1 VDLVINTGS
10 MQEMDEAWVNFY
22 TVWLDRQPARWFYSL
37 NYFGQPISYL
47 AESANLWS
55 PRLSARWVA
64 RLLRS
69 NPGFVRMQSERNFLE
84 AFYEKDADP
93 APSEIQAMG
102 AAERLH
108 ARYMTGDL
116 LAEYMDLI
124 RRTPAP
130 GLMLRVVRRVM
141 TEMPYHPKE
150 TAHLIEAILAKT
162 EDDEIEVCREE
173 LEAYRVMLRK
183 ERQAGTEEIH

>member
-22 TVWLDRQPARWFYSL
+22 AVWLDRQPGRWFYSL

-64 RLLRS
+64 RLLRL
-69 NPGFVRMQSERNFLE
+69 NPGFIRMQSERNFLE
-84 AFYEKDADP
+84 GFYEKDAGP
-93 APSEIQAMG
+93 ASPEIRAAE

-108 ARYMTGDL
+108 SRYMTTDL

-124 RRTPAP
+124 RRTPASTV
-130 GLMLRVVRRVM
+130 MLRVVRRVM
-141 TEMPYHPKE
+141 SEMPYHPKE
-150 TAHLIEAILAKT
+150 VAYLIDAILAKT
-162 EDDEIEVCREE
+162 GDAEIERCRGE
-173 LEAYRVMLRK
+173 LEMYRVILHK
-183 ERQAGTEEIH
+183 ERHAGTEQIH